1 MSDIK
6 EVISQANLSQRI
18 SETKSKKSVRRMS
31 RLPKCSPV
39 KSHSVRPTTANTVEA
54 DEQTL
59 DFPTRMKLKEKI
71 SELQQLNNELR
82 FKLTTAEAKL
92 KAKDSE
98 LTTADTLNKQIKHL
112 LDKHINR
119 EQELNVQILSLEK
132 KVTRYHQQ
140 INYLEEGKGYSFFFL
155 SLVKRPRKRPS
166 WCILFNFQ
174 FCKNSK
180 RNIKNTRYSVVVISS
195 PFVKIM

>member
-1 MSDIK
+1 
-6 EVISQANLSQRI
+6 
-18 SETKSKKSVRRMS
+18 MS
-31 RLPKCSPV
+31 RLPKCSPI
-39 KSHSVRPTTANTVEA
+39 KSHSVRPKTADTHEVN
-54 DEQTL
+54 EQTL

-98 LTTADTLNKQIKHL
+98 LITADTLNKQIKHL

-132 KVTRYHQQ
+132 KVTRYQQ
-140 INYLEEGKGYSFFFL
+140 QLNSLEEGKVYSSFYRL
-155 SLVKRPRKRPS
+155 CLERS
-166 WCILFNFQ
+166 
-174 FCKNSK
+174 
-180 RNIKNTRYSVVVISS
+180 
-195 PFVKIM
+195 